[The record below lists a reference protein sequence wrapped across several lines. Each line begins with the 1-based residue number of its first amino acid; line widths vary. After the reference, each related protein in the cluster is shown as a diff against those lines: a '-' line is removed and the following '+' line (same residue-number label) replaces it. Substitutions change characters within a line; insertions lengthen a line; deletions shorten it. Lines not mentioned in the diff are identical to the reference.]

1 MIKTKAKAPVMV
13 KPTVRN
19 IAVQPQTQ
27 LQKQQQAPP
36 VKPRKPL
43 QKYGEEVNN
52 NLKKIVNGCIN
63 RTKIKIDSE
72 NAVNITSSTKMALL
86 WNTSGWIRVYLG
98 TDRSDISCEDPNK
111 MVHIASDSSTYD
123 VVKDMDIPE
132 EYTLWVS
139 YDMEWRVKVVQ

>member
-1 MIKTKAKAPVMV
+1 MIKTKGKAPVMV
-13 KPTVRN
+13 TKPIVRN
-19 IAVQPQTQ
+19 VSVQPQQVTQ
-27 LQKQQQAPP
+27 KEKQQQQQPPP

-111 MVHIASDSSTYD
+111 MVHISSDSSTYD

-139 YDMEWRVKVVQ
+139 FNSA